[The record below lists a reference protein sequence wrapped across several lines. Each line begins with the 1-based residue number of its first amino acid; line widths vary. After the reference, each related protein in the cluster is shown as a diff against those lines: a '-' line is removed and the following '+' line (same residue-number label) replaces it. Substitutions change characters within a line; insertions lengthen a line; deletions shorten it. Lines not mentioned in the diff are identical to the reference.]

1 MRKFGNFLRALFR
14 ALRTTV
20 KIPVLVA
27 GGAVEWVWQTV
38 FGGPAMPDEIEHVA
52 EIPDTEAALARS
64 AVEDDQRVRERAE
77 KKAAIARAQLP
88 RLVKNAC
95 GLIDM
100 GGQLDER
107 IFAENPD
114 ALYIVPWIKCLDD
127 GERRTIRHMP
137 DDTLLAHLNG
147 RREQDCLPSY
157 QSFDLEEAK
166 VRIAE
171 AAEAA
176 RTAGWSAVELFR
188 DALERAVADGIY
200 DLVDHISLWIEAQRA
215 AGIPED
221 MIDHGP
227 NAI

>member
-1 MRKFGNFLRALFR
+1 MRKFGNFLRAIMQ

-20 KIPVLVA
+20 KIPVVLTD
-27 GGAVEWVWQTV
+27 GAIMWVWQTL
-38 FGGPAMPDEIEHVA
+38 FGGPAQPDETEQVA
-52 EIPDTEAALARS
+52 EIPDAQAALAKM
-64 AVEDDQRVRERAE
+64 AIEDDQRDRERAE
-77 KKAAIARAQLP
+77 RQAAISRAQLP
-88 RLVKNAC
+88 LLVKRAC
-95 GLIDM
+95 GRVDL
-100 GGQLDER
+100 GGEISER
-107 IFAENPD
+107 DFNENPD

-127 GERRTIRHMP
+127 GHRRTIRHMP
-137 DDTLLAHLNG
+137 DDTLLAHLDG

-157 QSFDLEEAK
+157 RDFDLEEAK

-171 AAEAA
+171 MKEAA
-176 RTAGWSAVELFR
+176 RTAGWSAVDLFR
-188 DALERAVADGIY
+188 DALERSVADGVY